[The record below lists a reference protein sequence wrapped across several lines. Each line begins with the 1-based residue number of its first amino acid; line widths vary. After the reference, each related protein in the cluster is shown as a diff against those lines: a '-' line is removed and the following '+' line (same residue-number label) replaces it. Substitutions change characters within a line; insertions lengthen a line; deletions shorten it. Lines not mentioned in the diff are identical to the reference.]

1 MTLAEKFRY
10 LRTVEGQLRGLDR
23 EMSQG
28 EVVRAIKREMKR
40 TISQPYLSQI
50 ESGKRQ
56 HLTNSTRLLLAKF
69 FNVHPGFLV
78 NDPEGYHTELLSDL
92 RMTEDQLDLWL
103 VQGAERFRRDAPLAE
118 SLLAVARHEES
129 RRCLLLLNLI
139 VETPDLLDRLWSVL
153 RPEAP
158 PSGDERPN
166 RRKEIRN
173 DRQ

>member
-10 LRTVEGQLRGLDR
+10 LRTVEGQLRGLNR

-28 EVVRAIKREMKR
+28 EVVRAIKRELKK

-78 NDPEGYHTELLSDL
+78 SDPEGYHTELLSDVRL
-92 RMTEDQLDLWL
+92 KEDQLDLWL

-118 SLLAVARHEES
+118 ALLTLARHQDS

-139 VETPDLLDRLWSVL
+139 LETPELADRLWNVL
-153 RPEAP
+153 QPDGSKGSEEHAN
-158 PSGDERPN
+158 G
-166 RRKEIRN
+166 RKEIRH

>member
-28 EVVRAIKREMKR
+28 EVVRAIKRELKK

-50 ESGKRQ
+50 ESGKRE

-78 NDPEGYHTELLSDL
+78 SDPEGYHTELVSDL
-92 RMTEDQLDLWL
+92 RLKEDQLDLWL
-103 VQGAERFRRDAPLAE
+103 VQGADRFRRDAPLAE
-118 SLLAVARHEES
+118 SLLTLARHEDS

-139 VETPDLLDRLWSVL
+139 LETPELVDRLWNVL
-153 RPEAP
+153 CPGAP
-158 PSGDERPN
+158 RGSEERAN
-166 RRKEIRN
+166 GRKEIRD
-173 DRQ
+173 DRW